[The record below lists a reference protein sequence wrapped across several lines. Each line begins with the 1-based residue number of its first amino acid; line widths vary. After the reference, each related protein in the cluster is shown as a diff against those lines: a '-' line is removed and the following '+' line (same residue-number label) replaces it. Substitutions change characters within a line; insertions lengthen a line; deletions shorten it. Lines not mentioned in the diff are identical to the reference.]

1 MMRKINFK
9 HHDDALKKQFKTL
22 HSYDLSTLFP
32 NLDEDEKKRLVYL
45 VDSEKRKDIFIELEI
60 EDQLDLLSYL
70 DVSEKKQLLRN
81 LESDDLKEFIASL
94 DDEEK
99 SEIIKLLSKVRAKSI
114 ELLMRYDDDLAAS
127 VMSTEYLTIT
137 KEMTIKEAT
146 NLVITSSKDSDYI
159 DTIFV
164 IDDEKKLIGIIDIKD
179 LIVARST
186 HTLESIMDEDF
197 QFVFEDDSIEKAIQT
212 VVDYDRNAIPVLDH
226 ENHLIGVITGDDI
239 FDEIIEDLDYDYQK
253 MALLSDYES
262 SSSAFKR
269 SKQRL
274 PWLMIAVVL
283 NLLIASFLS
292 IFEATIVEVTAL
304 ILFQPL
310 ILGMAGNIGTQ
321 ALAVTIIKFNVEP
334 MEDEN
339 KHKKHIYKE
348 IAIGLFN
355 SIILAILS
363 FIFVYSFLSL
373 VPTGS
378 QSPESIASVV
388 LIAVFASMFISSAM
402 GVLIPITLTKFGSD
416 PSVASGPIMT
426 TINDLVALVIYFGVA
441 TLIFLI

>member
-1 MMRKINFK
+1 
-9 HHDDALKKQFKTL
+9 
-22 HSYDLSTLFP
+22 
-32 NLDEDEKKRLVYL
+32 
-45 VDSEKRKDIFIELEI
+45 
-60 EDQLDLLSYL
+60 
-70 DVSEKKQLLRN
+70 
-81 LESDDLKEFIASL
+81 
-94 DDEEK
+94 
-99 SEIIKLLSKVRAKSI
+99 
-114 ELLMRYDDDLAAS
+114 
-127 VMSTEYLTIT
+127 
-137 KEMTIKEAT
+137 
-146 NLVITSSKDSDYI
+146 
-159 DTIFV
+159 
-164 IDDEKKLIGIIDIKD
+164 
-179 LIVARST
+179 
-186 HTLESIMDEDF
+186 
-197 QFVFEDDSIEKAIQT
+197 
-212 VVDYDRNAIPVLDH
+212 
-226 ENHLIGVITGDDI
+226 
-239 FDEIIEDLDYDYQK
+239 

-292 IFEATIVEVTAL
+292 IFEATIAEVTAL